1 MFLSH
6 ELLLELGFPEARSA
20 LDRLVASGWLQDT
33 SGEAYAEGLRG
44 SAAGAGR
51 AVPAPIG
58 LRLLDPVSREA
69 GVLLPMR
76 WETIGCAA
84 PPFPVLDADLTL
96 DPVAGHITR
105 LALTGS
111 YRPHREAFAP
121 GPDQAA
127 VRAVAAATVSTLL
140 ARIAAAIG
148 TGRPVPGVIA
158 GEPAGDRTSASR
170 SGRRATG

>member
-44 SAAGAGR
+44 FAGGAVR

-58 LRLLDPVSREA
+58 LRLLDPVPREA
-69 GVLLPMR
+69 GMLLPMR
-76 WETIGCAA
+76 WETIGCGA

-96 DPVAGHITR
+96 APVTGHITR

-111 YRPHREAFAP
+111 YRPHRDAFAP

-127 VRAVAAATVSTLL
+127 VRAVAATTVSTLL
-140 ARIAAAIG
+140 SRIAAAIG
-148 TGRPVPGVIA
+148 TGRPAPGVIA
-158 GEPAGDRTSASR
+158 GEPAVDRTSASR
-170 SGRRATG
+170 SGRRASG

>member
-44 SAAGAGR
+44 FAGGAVR

-58 LRLLDPVSREA
+58 LRLLDPVPRDA
-69 GVLLPMR
+69 GILLPMR
-76 WETIGCAA
+76 WETIGRAA

-96 DPVAGHITR
+96 APVASHITR

-111 YRPHREAFAP
+111 YRPHQEAFAP

-127 VRAVAAATVSTLL
+127 VRAVAASTVSTLL
-140 ARIAAAIG
+140 SRIASAIG
-148 TGRPVPGVIA
+148 TWRPAPGVIA
-158 GEPAGDRTSASR
+158 GGPAGDRTSASR
-170 SGRRATG
+170 SGRHASE

>member
-6 ELLLELGFPEARSA
+6 ETLLELSFPEARSA

-44 SAAGAGR
+44 FGGGAVR
-51 AVPAPIG
+51 AVPAPIS
-58 LRLLDPVSREA
+58 LRLLDPVSRDA
-69 GVLLPMR
+69 GILLPMR

-84 PPFPVLDADLTL
+84 KPFPVLDADLTL
-96 DPVAGHITR
+96 APVAGHITR

-127 VRAVAAATVSTLL
+127 VRAVAASTVGILL
-140 ARIAAAIG
+140 TRIAAAIG
-148 TGRPVPGVIA
+148 TGRPAPGVIA

-170 SGRRATG
+170 SGRRASG